1 MISAQ
6 TVKELRE
13 KTGCGM
19 MECKKALTECGG
31 DMEKAIEYLRER
43 GIAVA
48 AKKAGRIASEGLV
61 AAFTED
67 NVSVVLEV
75 NSETDFVAKNE
86 EFQKFVKDVA
96 EQIIKNNPADV
107 ESLLTE
113 KSLVDPSKTI
123 DDLLKEKIAT
133 IGENMNIRRFVRYE
147 GIAKTYVH
155 GGGRIGV
162 IVKFDLADP
171 SKASAPEFDEYAKDM
186 AMQIAAAFPQYLD
199 KNAVPKDTLDKEMEI
214 LRQQALNEGK
224 PEAIVDKMVMG
235 RIAKFYKEV
244 CLVEQPFIK
253 DQDKSVT
260 KVTKEVSDKIGTE
273 IKIAEFA
280 RLEKGEGLEKREDN
294 FADEVASMM
303 K

>member
-107 ESLLTE
+107 ESLLAE

-147 GIAKTYVH
+147 GIAKTLSLIH
-155 GGGRIGV
+155 I
-162 IVKFDLADP
+162 
-171 SKASAPEFDEYAKDM
+171 
-186 AMQIAAAFPQYLD
+186 
-199 KNAVPKDTLDKEMEI
+199 
-214 LRQQALNEGK
+214 
-224 PEAIVDKMVMG
+224 
-235 RIAKFYKEV
+235 
-244 CLVEQPFIK
+244 
-253 DQDKSVT
+253 
-260 KVTKEVSDKIGTE
+260 
-273 IKIAEFA
+273 
-280 RLEKGEGLEKREDN
+280 
-294 FADEVASMM
+294 
-303 K
+303 